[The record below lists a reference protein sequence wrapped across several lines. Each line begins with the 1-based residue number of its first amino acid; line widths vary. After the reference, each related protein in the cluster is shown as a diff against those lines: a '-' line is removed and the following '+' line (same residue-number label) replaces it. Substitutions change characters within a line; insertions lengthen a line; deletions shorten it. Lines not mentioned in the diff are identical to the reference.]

1 MCSYCVGIG
10 TIKQQLFE
18 NILFSFGNGNLSR
31 GLIFLYTQNTPRNAP
46 LWSIICVAI
55 LNRLTLLEMLGFAPL
70 ASSRLTK
77 ERLLILQANMSAVS
91 PYYGMEKPWIPR
103 YNNYYYYTD

>member
-31 GLIFLYTQNTPRNAP
+31 GLIFLYTQNTPH
-46 LWSIICVAI
+46 
-55 LNRLTLLEMLGFAPL
+55 TLVHYLC
-70 ASSRLTK
+70 S
-77 ERLLILQANMSAVS
+77 
-91 PYYGMEKPWIPR
+91 
-103 YNNYYYYTD
+103 YYTEQTHIIGDVGICSHSQQPFDQGKVAHLTGEYERSFTILWDGETVDPTI